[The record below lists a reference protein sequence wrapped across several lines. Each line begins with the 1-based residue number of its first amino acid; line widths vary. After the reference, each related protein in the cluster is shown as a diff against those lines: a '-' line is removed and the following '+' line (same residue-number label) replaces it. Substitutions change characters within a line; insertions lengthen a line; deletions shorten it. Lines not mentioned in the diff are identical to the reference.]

1 MKFLKLSSKKGDKK
15 MMYFKMNKKAVGES
29 NIDILHIKMMHF

>member
-1 MKFLKLSSKKGDKK
+1 
-15 MMYFKMNKKAVGES
+15 MNKKAVGES

>member
-1 MKFLKLSSKKGDKK
+1 